1 MKIILTI
8 FVLGIIVF
16 VGAQP
21 QMPHYEFF
29 NGPWSARKIVDMG
42 LCYVGNVPPY
52 PPPVIYAVNEDTC
65 LAKTTDDG
73 ETWEILP
80 KGHNFEDSVK
90 CVAVHSTNP
99 DIVYKGVTGNRY
111 ETGIMRS
118 IDGGYFW
125 TLINNGL
132 PDEMYPSKL
141 GIFRQ
146 NPDILLL
153 GTYIEPAQP
162 ATECLFKTTNGGDNW
177 YYPSTPPPPWDPN
190 ILNITDFSFHPDP
203 LMAHIVCLSADQSS
217 DPNNAYRGVWRSEDF
232 GETWQH
238 IGRPDNMPFPEATC
252 VLMVSLDTIYTGY
265 YSQYAGGY
273 LSGINRTT
281 DGGLTWHVCYS
292 YELFFAITDVVVD
305 SANHDNVYAS
315 YGSRFLLNA
324 PEEEGR
330 GVIRST
336 DGGDTWDDWN
346 SNLDDSFVHS
356 LIFNWQDPVRLYAG
370 ALCGFFMRQQGSYW
384 VDRTMGMLRANVS
397 DVFPRQ
403 SNIVATNAN
412 LLMKADNDNWYLEK
426 TFANSASAW
435 GVNPQSDQEI
445 LRGDTKIIWDLGINY
460 LRKSTDAGKIW
471 YRTGCLWYWTRIMST
486 IAYSPL
492 YPLRVYFG
500 FDDQQNASWTFL
512 SRSYDGGET
521 WQGPGIQSDFTNN
534 TIAIDYSNPDII
546 YIGDLKH
553 NHGVWESTDAG
564 DSWDD
569 FSNGF
574 PATVII
580 YELSIDATST
590 YIYAATDHGL
600 WKRRA
605 DGSTLWQRIGQDV
618 INEDKVVAVVVNPSE
633 TNIIYCATED
643 ASGIGH
649 MYTSPKYGDIWLEIP
664 IEWPLSGAR
673 FINDLA
679 IEVNAP
685 DTIYAGT
692 SQGVYKYVDNYISGP
707 ISQNTILGGDWIVT
721 GDLTVPGN
729 ITLILQPGTELYSVP
744 NFDRC
749 ESGIDNSRC
758 EIVIHGTLNPI
769 GTETHPIKFTSL
781 AASPQSKD
789 WYGIRML
796 NSSQASIDYAHI
808 LYGYCGLM
816 ASFAQNTNIANSL
829 IQNNYTYGLRLSGS
843 NISINNNTID
853 NNGYYGIYTIAC
865 NGSIESNDIT
875 KHTGYG
881 IWINGSVDIISNI
894 VSNEG
899 FLSRSQYGIYF
910 YNGFQNQIV
919 SQNTIKRFGQGGIL
933 LGANNSVNINNCSIT
948 DNAYYGIKRL
958 RGYGYDKV
966 RDSEILEHETGIYC
980 IDHPAGG
987 MDLGRTPFDMGNN
1000 SIYSTGASDWL
1011 YVANLGELSVPAVI
1025 YAEYNWWGSD
1035 PPDPS
1040 KFIGPVDYDPW
1051 LSGPPSGG
1059 GPQSSGETGL
1069 NQCSKITRITPN
1081 PISRETTI
1089 YLSITQPDNIEL
1101 MIYNI
1106 CGQRVKTIANRI
1118 NEPGTYKV
1126 SWDGKDEQG
1135 DLLAAG
1141 VYFVQLKTNAGI
1153 SSSCKIM
1160 LIR

>member
-1 MKIILTI
+1 MDA
-8 FVLGIIVF
+8 VGIV
-16 VGAQP
+16 
-21 QMPHYEFF
+21 
-29 NGPWSARKIVDMG
+29 R
-42 LCYVGNVPPY
+42 
-52 PPPVIYAVNEDTC
+52 
-65 LAKTTDDG
+65 
-73 ETWEILP
+73 
-80 KGHNFEDSVK
+80 FE
-90 CVAVHSTNP
+90 N
-99 DIVYKGVTGNRY
+99 
-111 ETGIMRS
+111 
-118 IDGGYFW
+118 
-125 TLINNGL
+125 
-132 PDEMYPSKL
+132 
-141 GIFRQ
+141 
-146 NPDILLL
+146 
-153 GTYIEPAQP
+153 
-162 ATECLFKTTNGGDNW
+162 
-177 YYPSTPPPPWDPN
+177 
-190 ILNITDFSFHPDP
+190 
-203 LMAHIVCLSADQSS
+203 
-217 DPNNAYRGVWRSEDF
+217 
-232 GETWQH
+232 
-238 IGRPDNMPFPEATC
+238 
-252 VLMVSLDTIYTGY
+252 
-265 YSQYAGGY
+265 
-273 LSGINRTT
+273 
-281 DGGLTWHVCYS
+281 
-292 YELFFAITDVVVD
+292 
-305 SANHDNVYAS
+305 
-315 YGSRFLLNA
+315 YGSSWSYHN
-324 PEEEGR
+324 
-330 GVIRST
+330 
-336 DGGDTWDDWN
+336 N
-346 SNLDDSFVHS
+346 NLSDLFVYS
-356 LIFNWQDPVRLYAG
+356 LQTNKNDANILYAG
-370 ALCGFFMRQQGSYW
+370 TRHSFFRRGGPPAYSW
-384 VDRTMGMLRANVS
+384 NEKVEGMLKS
-397 DVFPRQ
+397 WSFCISPHLPIIY
-403 SNIVATNAN
+403 SFATGVLHTSTDCGN
-412 LLMKADNDNWYLEK
+412 NWNTAK
-426 TFANSASAW
+426 TFSFRTYSAD
-435 GVNPQSDQEI
+435 VNPSNSQEM
-445 LRGDTKIIWDLGINY
+445 LRGAMIPVTGFSAYIWKSINGGLNWNLVYMPEQQPCATDCHTINY
-460 LRKSTDAGKIW
+460 APGN
-471 YRTGCLWYWTRIMST
+471 
-486 IAYSPL
+486 PQ
-492 YPLRVYFG
+492 RVYAG
-500 FDDQQNASWTFL
+500 YGHAEPPYGGLYLARNNSSGNPPWEGL
-512 SRSYDGGET
+512 SPWNFSTHG
-521 WQGPGIQSDFTNN
+521 
-534 TIAIDYSNPDII
+534 IAIDYTDDQIL
-546 YIGDLKH
+546 YIGD
-553 NHGVWESTDAG
+553 HGGNYGVYKSTNAG
-564 DSWDD
+564 DSWIEY
-569 FSNGF
+569 NEGF
-574 PATVII
+574 PEYGPPDYTPLPKIN
-580 YELSIDATST
+580 ELAIDPPSS
-590 YIYAATDHGL
+590 YIYAASDIGL
-600 WKRRA
+600 YRRMIG
-605 DGSTLWQRIGQDV
+605 DLWWYRKGSDQ
-618 INEDKVVAVVVNPSE
+618 INESKIGAVIVNPSE
-633 TNIIYCATED
+633 TNIIYCVTED

-649 MYTSPKYGDIWLEIP
+649 MYTSPNYGDIWLEIP
-664 IEWPLSGAR
+664 IEWPLSGER
-673 FINDLA
+673 LINDLA

-707 ISQNTILGGDWIVT
+707 ISQNTILSGDWIVT

-729 ITLILQPGTELYSVP
+729 ITLTLQPGTELYSVP

-758 EIVIHGTLNPI
+758 EIVIHGTLNPV

-881 IWINGSVDIISNI
+881 IWINGSVDIISNT

-1011 YVANLGELSVPAVI
+1011 YVANLGELSEPAVI

-1035 PPDPS
+1035 PPDLS
-1040 KFIGPVDYDPW
+1040 KFVGPVDYDPW
-1051 LSGPPSGG
+1051 LSGPPFGG
-1059 GPQSSGETGL
+1059 GPQSSGEIGL

-1118 NEPGTYKV
+1118 DEPGTYKV